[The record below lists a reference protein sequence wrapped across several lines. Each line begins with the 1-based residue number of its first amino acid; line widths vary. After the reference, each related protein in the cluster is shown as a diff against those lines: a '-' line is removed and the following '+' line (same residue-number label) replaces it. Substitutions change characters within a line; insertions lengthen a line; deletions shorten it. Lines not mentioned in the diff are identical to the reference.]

1 MIKVGILN
9 VTGYTGAE
17 LARLLYSHPEAQLA
31 SITGRSAAGKALA
44 DVFPHFAVYDLTIG
58 EEIGDVDFVF
68 SALPHAASAAACGP
82 LVRAGVPVVDISA
95 DFRLRDPKEYAEW
108 YGADHP
114 APELLAQAAY
124 GLTELNRE
132 AVQQSKLIANPGCF
146 PEGAMLALAPAVKA
160 GIIGPEII
168 VDSKS
173 GISGAG
179 RGLDLK
185 YHFGEAD
192 ESVSAYGLS
201 GHRHLPEI
209 VQELAKMWPKETGT
223 ERGTWLAVGVSSK
236 SPGAQVTSALAEMDE
251 EQRVAVL
258 KTAREWTGR
267 RQERFIY
274 GEDELR
280 PMVTFTP
287 HLIPMTRGILSTCYA
302 PLNAGALPLGRVMQD
317 ALREIYGDFYAG
329 EPFVRVVDSPPA
341 TKQTRG
347 NNMCLVYPT
356 VDVRTERLVV
366 VSVLDNLVKG
376 AAGQAIQ
383 NMNAMLGFPETLGLD
398 MPALY
403 P

>member
-1 MIKVGILN
+1 MVNVGIIN
-9 VTGYTGAE
+9 VTGYAGAE
-17 LARLLYSHPEAQLA
+17 LARLLYTHPEAQLT
-31 SITGRSAAGKALA
+31 SVSGRSAAGKPLA
-44 DVFPHFAVYDLTIG
+44 EVFPHLACYDLTIG

-68 SALPHAASAAACGP
+68 SALPHAASAEACAP

-108 YGADHP
+108 YGGEHP
-114 APELLAQAAY
+114 APDLLSQAAY

-132 AVQQSKLIANPGCF
+132 AVRQSKLIANPGCF
-146 PEGAMLALAPAVKA
+146 PVSALLALAPAVKA

-173 GISGAG
+173 GMSGAG
-179 RGLDLK
+179 RSLDLK

-209 VQELAKMWPKETGT
+209 VQELAAMWPQAEAPPVIDKT
-223 ERGTWLAVGVSSK
+223 VSVWSATD
-236 SPGAQVTSALAEMDE
+236 PRAAGAP
-251 EQRVAVL
+251 R
-258 KTAREWTGR
+258 
-267 RQERFIY
+267 
-274 GEDELR
+274 
-280 PMVTFTP
+280 VTFTP

-302 PLNAGALPLGRVMQD
+302 PLTQGALPSGE
-317 ALREIYGDFYAG
+317 AAREAVRELYRDSYAG
-329 EPFVRVVDSPPA
+329 EPFVRVADSPPG

-347 NNMCLVYPT
+347 SNMCFVYPT
-356 VDVRTERLVV
+356 VDMRTDRLVV

-383 NMNAMLGFPETLGLD
+383 NMNAMLGLPETMGLD
-398 MPALY
+398 APAVY

>member
-1 MIKVGILN
+1 MVKVGIIN
-9 VTGYTGAE
+9 VTGYAGAE
-17 LARLLYSHPEAQLA
+17 LARLLYVHPEAQLV
-31 SITGRSAAGKALA
+31 SVSGRSAAGKSLA
-44 DVFPHFAVYDLTIG
+44 DVFPHLACYELMIG
-58 EEIGDVDFVF
+58 EEIDDADFVF
-68 SALPHAASAAACGP
+68 SALPHAASAEACAP
-82 LVRAGVPVVDISA
+82 LVRSGVPVVDISA

-108 YGADHP
+108 YGGEHP

-132 AVQQSKLIANPGCF
+132 AVRQSKLIANPGCY
-146 PEGAMLALAPAVKA
+146 PESALLALAPAVKA
-160 GIIGPEII
+160 GIIGAEII

-173 GISGAG
+173 GVSGAG

-209 VQELAKMWPKETGT
+209 VQELAAMWPKAEVPAPIDKTV
-223 ERGTWLAVGVSSK
+223 RVW
-236 SPGAQVTSALAEMDE
+236 PGE
-251 EQRVAVL
+251 
-258 KTAREWTGR
+258 GR
-267 RQERFIY
+267 RG
-274 GEDELR
+274 GEGPR
-280 PMVTFTP
+280 VTFTP

-302 PLNAGALPLGRVMQD
+302 PLTSPLSRD
-317 ALREIYGDFYAG
+317 AVRELYADFYAG
-329 EPFVRVVDSPPA
+329 EPFVRVVNSPAA

-347 NNMCLVYPT
+347 SNMCLVYPT

-383 NMNAMLGFPETLGLD
+383 NMNAMLGLPETMGLD
-398 MPALY
+398 APAVY

>member
-1 MIKVGILN
+1 MVKVGIIN
-9 VTGYTGAE
+9 VTGYAGAE
-17 LARLLYSHPEAQLA
+17 LARLLYTHPEAQLTRV
-31 SITGRSAAGKALA
+31 SGRSAAGKPLA
-44 DVFPHFAVYDLTIG
+44 EVFPHLACYDLTIG
-58 EEIGDVDFVF
+58 EEIDGVDFVF
-68 SALPHAASAAACGP
+68 SALPHAASAAACAQ
-82 LVRAGVPVVDISA
+82 LVRAGIPVVDISA
-95 DFRLRDPKEYAEW
+95 DFRLRDPKEYTEW
-108 YGADHP
+108 YGGEHP
-114 APELLAQAAY
+114 APELLSLAAY

-146 PEGAMLALAPAVKA
+146 PESALLALAPAVKA
-160 GIIGPEII
+160 GIVGPEII

-209 VQELAKMWPKETGT
+209 VQELRAMWLK
-223 ERGTWLAVGVSSK
+223 
-236 SPGAQVTSALAEMDE
+236 AE
-251 EQRVAVL
+251 APIAIG
-258 KTAREWTGR
+258 KTARVWPAEGANGGALPR
-267 RQERFIY
+267 
-274 GEDELR
+274 
-280 PMVTFTP
+280 VTFTP

-302 PLNAGALPLGRVMQD
+302 PIHPGAMPTGEAAKEGV
-317 ALREIYGDFYAG
+317 RELYCDFYAS
-329 EPFVRVVDSPPA
+329 EPFVRVVGSPPA

-347 NNMCLVYPT
+347 NNMCLIHPT
-356 VDVRTERLVV
+356 VDIRADRLVV

-383 NMNAMLGFPETLGLD
+383 NMNAMLGLPEIMGLD
-398 MPALY
+398 APAVY